1 VRSRQLAYAHVIEQP
16 IARRVATNTYLTHGK
31 AKASFLKQLGIGKLA
46 TGRKLST
53 DHPDETQIGLDEP
66 LPGQRSLIFEQ
77 SQFLLGRIGKA
88 HTRQWCISRQQAGLD
103 DALEL
108 DKLGRGQLVFVGNI
122 VVGINHAH
130 TVRQRPQLATPSS
143 PKSVDNLSCPRPT

>member
-1 VRSRQLAYAHVIEQP
+1 
-16 IARRVATNTYLTHGK
+16 LTSGK
-31 AKASFLKQLGIGKLA
+31 AKASLLEQLRIGKLA
-46 TGRKLST
+46 ARRKVST
-53 DHPDETQIGLDEP
+53 DHPDETQIGFDEP
-66 LPGQRSLIFEQ
+66 LPGQRSLIFEL

-88 HTRQWCISRQQAGLD
+88 RTRQSCISREQAGLH

-108 DKLGRGQLVFVGNI
+108 DKLGGAQLVFVGDI